1 MIINYCDI
9 YVDFKFVFLENSVY
23 VNTDPMAT
31 NVNSQLIYACV
42 SLKGREVQRGHC
54 RESGWPHVGTT
65 LTLCYAREP

>member
-42 SLKGREVQRGHC
+42 SLKGR
-54 RESGWPHVGTT
+54 
-65 LTLCYAREP
+65 